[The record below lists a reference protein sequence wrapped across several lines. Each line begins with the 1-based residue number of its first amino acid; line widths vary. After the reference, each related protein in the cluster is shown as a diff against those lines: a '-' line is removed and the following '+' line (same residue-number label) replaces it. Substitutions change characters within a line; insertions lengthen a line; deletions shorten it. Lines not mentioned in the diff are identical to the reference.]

1 MKYNG
6 LKLVLERY
14 AFYSDK
20 YRLSLIAL
28 GLLLVLNLLLLVG
41 IIYNA
46 THPTPPEFFA
56 TTADGRLINVHP
68 LSDPVLTDD
77 SVLQWSADVA
87 RAAFDLDFVNWREE
101 LQRLTSKFTPSG
113 WAWFL
118 QQLKAS
124 NNLSTIKE
132 LKMVSN
138 AKITG
143 APQLLRKAVV
153 GGHYAWEI
161 QIPLLVTY
169 QSQQKNITQTVMLTM
184 VILRMPVKDYP
195 QRIAINN
202 FIADTGAKVS

>member
-6 LKLVLERY
+6 LKLVLERH
-14 AFYSDK
+14 AFYNDK

-41 IIYNA
+41 IIYGV
-46 THPTPPEFFA
+46 THPRPPEFFA
-56 TTADGRLINVHP
+56 TTADGRIINVHP
-68 LSDPVLTDD
+68 LNDPVVTDD
-77 SVLQWSADVA
+77 FILQWSATVA
-87 RAAFDLDFVNWREE
+87 RSAFDLDFVNWKEE

-118 QQLKAS
+118 QQLKGS
-124 NNLSTIKE
+124 NNLATIQD
-132 LKMVSN
+132 LKMVSD

-153 GGHYAWEI
+153 GGHYAWEV

-169 QSQQKNITQTVMLTM
+169 QNQKRNITQTVMLTM

-195 QRIAINN
+195 QRIAVNN

>member
-6 LKLVLERY
+6 LKLVLERH
-14 AFYSDK
+14 AFYNDK
-20 YRLSLIAL
+20 YRLSLI
-28 GLLLVLNLLLLVG
+28 VLLLLSILNICLIAGVV
-41 IIYNA
+41 YNV

-56 TTADGRLINVHP
+56 TTADGRIINVHP
-68 LSDPVLTDD
+68 LSDPVVTDD
-77 SVLQWSADVA
+77 FILQWSADVA
-87 RAAFDLDFVNWREE
+87 RAAFNLDFVNWKEE

-118 QQLKAS
+118 QQLKTS
-124 NNLSTIKE
+124 NNLTTIQN
-132 LKMVSN
+132 LKMVAD

-153 GGHYAWEI
+153 GGHYGWEV

-169 QSQQKNITQTVMLTM
+169 QSQRKTITQAVMLTM

-195 QRIAINN
+195 QRIAVNN
-202 FIADTGAKVS
+202 FIADTGARVS

>member
-6 LKLVLERY
+6 LKLVLERH
-14 AFYSDK
+14 AFYNDK

-28 GLLLVLNLLLLVG
+28 LLLLILNVLLIAG
-41 IIYNA
+41 IAYNL

-56 TTADGRLINVHP
+56 TTADGRIINVHP
-68 LSDPVLTDD
+68 LSDPVVTDD
-77 SVLQWSADVA
+77 FVLQWSADVA
-87 RAAFDLDFVNWREE
+87 RSAFDLDFVNYREE
-101 LQRLTSKFTPSG
+101 LQRLTSNFTPSG

-124 NNLSTIKE
+124 NNLKTIQD
-132 LKMVSN
+132 LKMVSD

-169 QSQQKNITQTVMLTM
+169 QNQRRNITQTIMLTM
-184 VILRMPVKDYP
+184 VVLRMPVKDYP
-195 QRIAINN
+195 KRIAVNN
-202 FIADTGAKVS
+202 FIADTGAQVS